1 MQANDLKDDVLEVLL
16 VLCCGALLQLVRNE
30 GLENSCKP

>member
-1 MQANDLKDDVLEVLL
+1 MQANDLKDDVLEVLV
-16 VLCCGALLQLVRNE
+16 VLCGALLQLTRNE